1 MRAAYHDILCISPI
15 SGAHLK
21 NDNETQDV
29 MHEVIGLAIRQILHR
44 GGTVSPHELIGT
56 LWRLKETGT
65 DMAMREACSR
75 AIRIFAAKLN

>member
-1 MRAAYHDILCISPI
+1 MRAAYRDTLCISPI

-21 NDNETQDV
+21 TENEIQEL
-29 MHEVIGLAIRQILHR
+29 MHEAIGLAIRQVLHR
-44 GGTVSPHELIGT
+44 GGTVSPHELIGA
-56 LWRLKETGT
+56 LWRLKESGS

>member
-1 MRAAYHDILCISPI
+1 MRTAYRDTLCISLI

-44 GGTVSPHELIGT
+44 GDSVNPHELIGA
-56 LWRLKETGT
+56 LWRLKETGS

-75 AIRIFAAKLN
+75 AIRLFAAKLH